1 MKKPLLS
8 EMTLREKIGQ
18 TILPYQY
25 DINRKTEVDASILRT
40 KEEKAAFL
48 QERQFGSLWVQP
60 GAGSRGFDISWAA
73 EHQDESEEFRQ
84 WILEEDASLKI
95 HALVATDAEGGI
107 GWAIKDLSHTPNA
120 IAIGAA
126 NSPELTYQLGQ
137 AVGRELRC
145 AGINWIWGP
154 VVDIGGR
161 FTSSIMRSY
170 CQNNSDRTVRLANS
184 YIRGLQSVGVAAT
197 VKHFPGGDRY
207 EYRDSHFVN
216 ARIFSTQEE
225 WWAEQGKI
233 FQGVLDDG
241 VYSVMI
247 SHQAFPAVDDTKLKG
262 KYLPATLSY
271 KIITELLKEK
281 MGFKGVVIT
290 DSIAMAGLVSFYKE
304 EDLIVELIKAGND
317 VLLGVRTIHAV
328 DILEKAVLDGRIPE
342 SRIDDACQRV
352 LDMKEKMGMFTEEYW
367 FEGPKAEELV
377 PQTREISKKISQK
390 SITLVRDGNN
400 LLPLNKDKIK
410 KVTIICSSHKDSF
423 FDNLQ
428 VAKKEFEARGA
439 EVRLQR
445 RLKNNEELEVISK
458 DSDLILYAVFIA
470 GHQPK
475 GWLTLFGDECQ
486 TYMHAFSS
494 GAEKSIGVSMGY
506 PYVHYNIMESA
517 DTFINAYN
525 DSPEQ
530 MKSFVAALFGEI
542 PLMGES
548 PVDLDPGPIR
558 T

>member
-367 FEGPKAEELV
+367 LEGPKAEELV

-410 KVTIICSSHKDSF
+410 RVTIICSSHKDSF

>member
-48 QERQFGSLWVQP
+48 RERQFGTLWVQP
-60 GAGSRGFDISWAA
+60 GAGSRGFDISWEA

-84 WILEEDASLKI
+84 WILEEDASLKV

-107 GWAIKDLSHTPNA
+107 GWAIKDLSNTPNA
-120 IAIGAA
+120 AAIGAA
-126 NSPELTYQLGQ
+126 NSPELTYALGQ

-154 VVDIGGR
+154 VVDICGR
-161 FTSSIMRSY
+161 FGSNTRAY
-170 CQNNSDRTVRLANS
+170 CQNDPERMVTLANS

-197 VKHFPGGDRY
+197 AKHFPGGDRY
-207 EYRDSHFVN
+207 EYRDSHYVN
-216 ARIFSTQEE
+216 ARIFSSEEE
-225 WWAEQGKI
+225 WWSEQGKI

-247 SHQAFPAVDDTKLKG
+247 SHHAFPAVDDTKVKG

-352 LDMKEKMGMFTEEYW
+352 LDMKEKIGMFTDEYW
-367 FEGPKAEELV
+367 LEGPKAEELV
-377 PQTREISKKISQK
+377 PKTREICQQIARR

-400 LLPLNKDKIK
+400 LLPLDKEKIK
-410 KVTIICSSHKDSF
+410 KVTIICSSHKDAF
-423 FDNLQ
+423 FSNLEL
-428 VAKKEFEARGA
+428 VKREFEARGA

-445 RLKNNEELEVISK
+445 RLKNNEELEAIDK

-475 GWLTLFGDECQ
+475 GWQTLFGEECQ

-494 GAEKSIGVSMGY
+494 GAEKSIGASMGY

-517 DTFINAYN
+517 DTFVNVYN
-525 DSPEQ
+525 DDPEQ
-530 MKSFVAALFGEI
+530 LKAFVAALYGEI
-542 PLMGES
+542 PMTGIS
-548 PVDLDPGPIR
+548 PVELDPGPIR

>member
-25 DINRKTEVDASILRT
+25 DINRKTEVDAKILRT

-48 QERQFGSLWVQP
+48 RERQFGTLWVQP
-60 GAGSRGFDISWAA
+60 GAGSRGFDISWEA

-84 WILEEDASLKI
+84 WILEEDACLKI

-107 GWAIKDLSHTPNA
+107 GWAIKDLSNTPNA
-120 IAIGAA
+120 AAIGAA

-154 VVDIGGR
+154 VVDICGR
-161 FTSSIMRSY
+161 FGSNTRSY
-170 CQNNSDRTVRLANS
+170 CQNDPERMVTLANA

-197 VKHFPGGDRY
+197 AKHFPGGDRY
-207 EYRDSHFVN
+207 EYRDAHYVN
-216 ARIFSTQEE
+216 ARIFSSEEE
-225 WWAEQGKI
+225 WWSEQGKI
-233 FQGVLDDG
+233 FQGVLDDE

-247 SHQAFPAVDDTKLKG
+247 SHHAFPAVDDTKLKG

-328 DILEKAVLDGRIPE
+328 DILEKAVLDGRISE

-352 LDMKEKMGMFTEEYW
+352 LDMKEKMGMFTDEYW
-367 FEGPKAEELV
+367 VEGPKAEELV
-377 PQTREISKKISQK
+377 PQTREICKAIAQR

-423 FDNLQ
+423 FTNLEL
-428 VAKKEFEARGA
+428 VKKEFEARGA
-439 EVRLQR
+439 EVHLQR
-445 RLKNNEELEVISK
+445 RLKNNEELEAIDK
-458 DSDLILYAVFIA
+458 DSDLILYAVYIG

-475 GWLTLFGDECQ
+475 GWLTLFGEECQ

-517 DTFINAYN
+517 DTFVNAYN
-525 DSPEQ
+525 DDPEQ
-530 MKSFVAALFGEI
+530 MKAFVAALYGEI
-542 PLMGES
+542 PMMGIS
-548 PVDLDPGPIR
+548 PVELDPGPIR
-558 T
+558 N